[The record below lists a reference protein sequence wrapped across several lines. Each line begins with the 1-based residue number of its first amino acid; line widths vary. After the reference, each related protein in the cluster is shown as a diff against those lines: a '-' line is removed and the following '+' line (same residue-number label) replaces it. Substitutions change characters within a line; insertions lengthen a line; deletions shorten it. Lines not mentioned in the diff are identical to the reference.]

1 MALADPFWP
10 RAGSASPTAGSDW
23 MDLRRPAWM
32 AAGACRSTPE
42 LEFVLLPPGV
52 SAERLEELRN
62 ICRGCP
68 VIQECLDYAIADESL
83 VGIWGGADERERREY
98 RRAPRRGTGRCS
110 LRRHPGAT
118 CVPPLRRSAPVGRCV
133 VVQHSGP
140 VERLAKR
147 PPLAPRLLR
156 GRP

>member
-110 LRRHPGAT
+110 LRRHPGDDLRPAT
-118 CVPPLRRSAPVGRCV
+118 AEERARRALRRGA
-133 VVQHSGP
+133 
-140 VERLAKR
+140 A
-147 PPLAPRLLR
+147 LR
-156 GRP
+156 ARRAAG